1 MHRSRVDAFRHR
13 AGAIMTDHGT
23 VSYVEHGLTLTSHYR
38 HPTPSKRDGFGNRH
52 RAWAYGSSTISAQT
66 RSACA
71 RDNRFALFRI
81 MLYWV
86 FGAWTATMVMRQGL
100 WPIFRCA
107 REAVNPAAANL
118 TDMSASL

>member
-1 MHRSRVDAFRHR
+1 
-13 AGAIMTDHGT
+13 MTDHGT
-23 VSYVEHGLTLTSHYR
+23 VSYVEHGLTLTSRYR
-38 HPTPSKRDGFGNRH
+38 NPTPSKRDGFRNRY
-52 RAWAYGSSTISAQT
+52 RALAYCSSTISAQT

-100 WPIFRCA
+100 WPILVRTRVPIRPPRSSFA
-107 REAVNPAAANL
+107 II
-118 TDMSASL
+118 SASP